1 MSFWGR
7 AASMP
12 ISSAKNGVSFERA
25 RLISRWS
32 LRPSARSLLTGQGAP
47 CALLGLDIFHMVG
60 EPIVSVRH
68 FLERI
73 SCDLVGQHVRGSAQ
87 LVGLEA
93 PTLHFAQNVTHESP
107 GQMRGWCSYVE
118 CLGRAL
124 IAHEAKESSIFSFR
138 DLVAL
143 AGGRFEA
150 LAVRDRDAAV
160 SVVN

>member
-1 MSFWGR
+1 MPALLADLPASLFIVVHIGENVSHLHELLGR

-47 CALLGLDIFHMVG
+47 CALLGLDIFHVVG

-93 PTLHFAQNVTHESP
+93 PT
-107 GQMRGWCSYVE
+107 
-118 CLGRAL
+118 
-124 IAHEAKESSIFSFR
+124 
-138 DLVAL
+138 
-143 AGGRFEA
+143 
-150 LAVRDRDAAV
+150 
-160 SVVN
+160 